1 MWPSAPGWPGVPG
14 DGGAVDHDYPG
25 PVARDVAGGGG
36 DELQAERDTHVQD
49 LDTVEVAVRHHIS
62 AKRVVGR
69 AKDLQEGAP
78 DLAETDDEDR
88 SVS

>member
-1 MWPSAPGWPGVPG
+1 M
-14 DGGAVDHDYPG
+14 
-25 PVARDVAGGGG
+25 
-36 DELQAERDTHVQD
+36 QN

-78 DLAETDDEDR
+78 DLAKTDDEDG